1 MTLNPEDPPDAA
13 EGAYAF
19 SGGGEAWDIYRLLI
33 ENSHDLVGEL
43 DAEGNYVY
51 INPSYSRSLGFAT
64 SEILNKNAFDFIHP
78 QDRDKARRELKQAD
92 GTTII
97 RFRHQ
102 NGAWK
107 WFDCSFRQFA
117 GPTGHRTVLISRDI
131 SARKEAEIKFEV
143 LASLGSRLSAAKT
156 QAEAA
161 RVIADAAQTLCAWDA
176 FSLDLYDAKNDLIYP
191 ALMIDEIDG
200 HKTEIAADYQS
211 RAPSPFIRTVLQ
223 NGAQRIL
230 RKGNDF
236 DANLQPFGDIMH
248 ASASLLFVP
257 IKESGEVI
265 GIVSVQSYRINAYS
279 RSDLKLLE
287 VLAGHCSG
295 TLARI
300 KAVDH
305 LRETQARFEAFMEN
319 TPGAAWIK
327 DEAGRYI
334 YANDATEKVFKKK
347 REEILNKT
355 DTEILQKSAATQS
368 EAEDR
373 KVRESGKAVRAEKG
387 ILPGDSKRWFVCKFP
402 FQSSKG
408 GFVGGIAFDI
418 SDQVQMQRSLKNSE
432 ERFRALFESSP
443 VAIAVL
449 QKGELLYT
457 NSSYRRMFD
466 LPADAAI
473 AGNAL
478 LDDISDGT
486 REEVEEYLARTE
498 AEREPLAPTEIR
510 GVRRAGGEFP
520 CIIQIAPVELQEGP
534 AHLVFI
540 LDISEKR
547 ALEEQLFQSQKMESI
562 GRLAGGIAHDF
573 ANLLTVIRGHA
584 SRLEKGVRDPAPPLD
599 AIIRAAQKATELTKQ
614 LLAFSRK
621 QTVQIVETDL
631 NHAVTQTAR
640 MLERIIGE
648 DVTLRLHLNPNLP
661 AILADSGLLEQ
672 LLLNLAVTARESM
685 PTGGNLTIAT
695 KYSPPGDRKLTNGWE
710 KGSISIS
717 VQDTG
722 QGIPKEDLP
731 RIFEPFLETPAGTD
745 TALRLATVY
754 GIVQQ
759 HSGRIDIESEVG
771 VGTRFEITFPAAA
784 LPPKPTET
792 KARKKSAE
800 TTVLIVEDSAELRH
814 LLRDLLVDHGY
825 QVLEAGT
832 FKAGQQLFETA
843 RDRVGIVIADVC
855 LGDGSGREL
864 VRQIRGVN
872 AAIKA
877 ILTTGYDPH
886 QMRGK
891 IDLQPNELFLAK
903 PFEPEE
909 LLHAIESLLSA
920 QA

>member
-1 MTLNPEDPPDAA
+1 MTLNPEDPPDAS

-43 DAEGNYVY
+43 DGEGNYVY

-64 SEILNKNAFDFIHP
+64 NEILNKNAFDFIHP

-117 GPTGHRTVLISRDI
+117 GPAGHRTVLISRDI

-156 QAEAA
+156 QIEAA

-176 FSLDLYDAKNDLIYP
+176 FSLDLYDAKNDLIHP
-191 ALMIDEIDG
+191 ALMIDEIEG
-200 HKTEIAADYQS
+200 HKTEIAPDYQS

-236 DANLQPFGDIMH
+236 DANLRPFGDIMH

-257 IKESGEVI
+257 IKEVGEVI

-300 KAVDH
+300 NAVDH

-327 DEAGRYI
+327 DDAGRYI
-334 YANDATEKVFKKK
+334 YANEATEKVFKKK

-355 DTEILQKSAATQS
+355 DTEILQKSAAAQS

-408 GFVGGIAFDI
+408 GGFVGGIAFDV

-457 NSSYRRMFD
+457 R
-466 LPADAAI
+466 
-473 AGNAL
+473 
-478 LDDISDGT
+478 
-486 REEVEEYLARTE
+486 
-498 AEREPLAPTEIR
+498 
-510 GVRRAGGEFP
+510 
-520 CIIQIAPVELQEGP
+520 C
-534 AHLVFI
+534 
-540 LDISEKR
+540 
-547 ALEEQLFQSQKMESI
+547 
-562 GRLAGGIAHDF
+562 
-573 ANLLTVIRGHA
+573 
-584 SRLEKGVRDPAPPLD
+584 
-599 AIIRAAQKATELTKQ
+599 
-614 LLAFSRK
+614 
-621 QTVQIVETDL
+621 
-631 NHAVTQTAR
+631 
-640 MLERIIGE
+640 
-648 DVTLRLHLNPNLP
+648 
-661 AILADSGLLEQ
+661 
-672 LLLNLAVTARESM
+672 
-685 PTGGNLTIAT
+685 
-695 KYSPPGDRKLTNGWE
+695 GDRGE
-710 KGSISIS
+710 HA
-717 VQDTG
+717 
-722 QGIPKEDLP
+722 
-731 RIFEPFLETPAGTD
+731 AG
-745 TALRLATVY
+745 
-754 GIVQQ
+754 
-759 HSGRIDIESEVG
+759 
-771 VGTRFEITFPAAA
+771 
-784 LPPKPTET
+784 
-792 KARKKSAE
+792 
-800 TTVLIVEDSAELRH
+800 
-814 LLRDLLVDHGY
+814 
-825 QVLEAGT
+825 
-832 FKAGQQLFETA
+832 
-843 RDRVGIVIADVC
+843 
-855 LGDGSGREL
+855 
-864 VRQIRGVN
+864 
-872 AAIKA
+872 
-877 ILTTGYDPH
+877 
-886 QMRGK
+886 
-891 IDLQPNELFLAK
+891 
-903 PFEPEE
+903 
-909 LLHAIESLLSA
+909 
-920 QA
+920 